1 MIAKLAGASR
11 IAIDTATFIYFLEEH
26 PTFGPIVEP
35 LFVSLDE
42 GRMAGVSSELT
53 LLEVLVRPL
62 AEGREDLASAYRRL
76 LLDSESLL
84 LHPIDRAVLE
94 EAARIRARYRFRSP
108 DAIQL
113 ATARLAGA
121 DAFVT
126 NDARLRLFA
135 DVPVIV
141 LADAVQTS
149 GT

>member
-11 IAIDTATFIYFLEEH
+11 IAIDTAAFIYFMEDH
-26 PTFGPIVEP
+26 PVFGPIVEP

-62 AEGREDLASAYRRL
+62 AEQREDLANAYRRL
-76 LLDSESLL
+76 LLDSESLS

-113 ATARLAGA
+113 ATARLAGV
-121 DAFVT
+121 DAFIT
-126 NDARLRLFA
+126 NDVRLSSFA
-135 DVPVIV
+135 GVPVVV
-141 LADAVQTS
+141 LADAVHPS
-149 GT
+149 GE